1 MISRLAQNPINGTR
15 GHVASSNNGKGLF
28 TSKCA
33 EEAGGAEGEGGMDHH
48 LKKLANEG
56 NVAKT
61 FADVF

>member
-1 MISRLAQNPINGTR
+1 M
-15 GHVASSNNGKGLF
+15 ASSNNGKGLF